1 MIDLQGYGPSIL
13 FGAVLTIE
21 LAILSLLLA
30 LVLGLLGATAK
41 LSENRLAKLLAAA
54 YTTLVRGVPDLV
66 MMMLLFYGGQIAMN
80 QFTDWLLDTFEID
93 IFIEIN
99 AFVAGVMTI
108 GFIFGAYMTE
118 TFRGAFLA
126 VDYGQIEAG
135 KAYGMSAWKIFKRIM
150 FPQMLRHALPG
161 LGNNW
166 QVILKT
172 TALVSLIGLT
182 DMVRVAS
189 EAAKAL
195 HDPFTFFVP
204 VAVIFLLITS
214 LSDFAIKKLK
224 LRYSPKLTRRS

>member
-1 MIDLQGYGPSIL
+1 MIDLQGYGPSIIR
-13 FGAVLTIE
+13 GAMLTIE
-21 LAILSLLLA
+21 LAFASLLVA

-41 LSENRLAKLLAAA
+41 LSKNRLARGVALI
-54 YTTLVRGVPDLV
+54 YTTVVRGVPDLV
-66 MMMLLFYGGQIAMN
+66 MMMLLFYGGQILMN
-80 QFTDWLLDTFEID
+80 QFTDWLFDYFEID

-99 AFVAGVMTI
+99 AFVAGVITI
-108 GFIFGAYMTE
+108 GFIFGAYMAE

-126 VDYGQIEAG
+126 VEYGQIEAG
-135 KAYGMSAWKIFKRIM
+135 KAYGMSSWQVFKRIM

-166 QVILKT
+166 QVMLKT

-189 EAAKAL
+189 EASRAL

-204 VAVIFLLITS
+204 VAAIFLFITS
-214 LSDFAIKKLK
+214 LSDFAIKKIK
-224 LRYSPKLTRRS
+224 IRYSAGVSRRL

>member
-1 MIDLQGYGPSIL
+1 MIDLQGYGPSIIR
-13 FGAVLTIE
+13 GAMLTIE
-21 LAILSLLLA
+21 LAFASLLVA

-41 LSENRLAKLLAAA
+41 LSKNRLARGVALI
-54 YTTLVRGVPDLV
+54 YTTVVRGVPDLV
-66 MMMLLFYGGQIAMN
+66 MMMLLFYGGQILMN
-80 QFTDWLLDTFEID
+80 QFTDWLFDYFEID

-99 AFVAGVMTI
+99 AFVAGVITI
-108 GFIFGAYMTE
+108 GFIFGAYMAE

-126 VDYGQIEAG
+126 VEYGQIEAG
-135 KAYGMSAWKIFKRIM
+135 KAYGMSSWQVFKRIM

-166 QVILKT
+166 QVMLKT

-189 EAAKAL
+189 EASRAL

-204 VAVIFLLITS
+204 VAAIFLFITS
-214 LSDFAIKKLK
+214 LSDFAIKKIK
-224 LRYSPKLTRRS
+224 IRYSAGVNRRL